1 MRKFSALIVGAAVVA
16 SLAACSSQ
24 PLTAADCG
32 IGPKSGDASKLVTA
46 TGDFGA
52 EPTVDFPTP
61 IITDGIEVTTL
72 ITGDGQV
79 LGDGDIA
86 DIETYVYEG
95 TTGAFNTGATIRA
108 QVGADGN
115 PFSEMVA
122 CSTVGSRIAVTVP
135 RDDVFQAGTDGAS
148 VPDDT
153 VVLVMDIQAR
163 YLGKANGV
171 EQIPQ
176 AGIPAVVTAPNGQAG
191 ITIPNEEAPTELTT
205 AVLKQGDGAV
215 VKEGDTVVVN
225 YTGALW
231 DEKTIFDSTW
241 DNGGATSVVA
251 STLDPTAGTG
261 IVEGFKDALVG
272 QKVGSQ
278 VIVIVPPAEGYGDA
292 TAPTGVSATSTL
304 VYVFDVLGIQK

>member
-1 MRKFSALIVGAAVVA
+1 MRTFSALIVGAALVA

-32 IGPKSGDASKLVTA
+32 IGPKTGDASALVTA
-46 TGDFGA
+46 TGSFGA

-61 IITDGIEVTTL
+61 LITDGIEVTTL

-79 LGDGDIA
+79 LGDSDVA
-86 DIETYVYEG
+86 DVETYVYEG
-95 TTGAFNTGATIRA
+95 TSGTFNTSAVLRA
-108 QVGADGN
+108 QVGAEGN
-115 PFSEMVA
+115 PFSEMIA

-135 RDDVFQAGTDGAS
+135 RDDVFQAGTDGAA

-153 VVLVMDIQAR
+153 VVLVMDIKAR

-171 EQIPQ
+171 DQIPQ
-176 AGIPAVVTAPNGQAG
+176 AGIPAVVTAPNGQPG
-191 ITIPNEEAPTELTT
+191 ITIPNETAPTDLKI

-215 VKEGDTVVVN
+215 VKENDPVVVN
-225 YTGALW
+225 YTGVLW
-231 DEKTIFDSTW
+231 DEDTVFDSTW
-241 DNGGATSVVA
+241 EQGGAVTVVA
-251 STLDPTAGTG
+251 KTLDPADNTG
-261 IVEGFKDALVG
+261 IVEGFKEALVG

-278 VIVIVPPAEGYGDA
+278 VIVVVPPESGFG
-292 TAPTGVSATSTL
+292 TGTPPTGVSATSTL